1 MLRSGA
7 ILVELGVGVRAA
19 FRSPATAEYPDL
31 SSRHGQALRGLAD
44 YTGARRESAS

>member
-19 FRSPATAEYPDL
+19 FRSPATEYPDL